1 MLRSLDPAR
10 VHRTVL
16 ANGLTVLIHEDHSAP
31 VAAVVT
37 YVKAGYFDEPD
48 DVVGIAH
55 VLEHMYFK
63 GTPTRG
69 VGEIARQTKASGGY
83 LNAATIYDHT
93 SYYAVLPIEGF
104 DEGLAIQADAYAN
117 SLVDADEL
125 RRELEVIIEEAK
137 RKADSAGAVTTE
149 TLFELL
155 HDRHRIRRW
164 RIGLEAPLRALRR
177 DQLVQFYRNFYRP
190 SNTVLVVAGDVAPD
204 AALERIRTLYGTLP
218 GGVAERTPGDQE
230 IGAPG
235 RRYRERAGDIAETQV
250 ALGWRTPGMRHP
262 DTPLLDLAAA
272 VLSSGRASRLYRA
285 VRDRGLAS
293 SVAAYNYTPTDL
305 GIFVLHVDG
314 PAERAIDATR
324 AVWSEWRALRET
336 GIDEGELLRAKR
348 LFESRWLRRLETME
362 GQANF
367 LAEWEALGDWR
378 EGDVYAARVLAATPG
393 EVTDAV
399 RRHLEPDQVSL
410 MVYRPQSAPPFA
422 DGVESAFAALDA
434 VPDSTLAP
442 IDVPAAP
449 DAPRVTTAL
458 VPERTHGS
466 ITVFRTP
473 RGVPILVRRKP
484 GAPIVHLGLYARG
497 GTTNE
502 TAERAGLATLL
513 ARTSLKGTA
522 RRTADLVALETE
534 LLGGSISPAVT
545 SDGLGWTLSVT
556 AARLAAGIDLLA
568 DVVLDPTV
576 PTAAFET
583 ERGVALSQLAQ
594 LRDDM
599 MRYPIRLATEAA
611 FGAHAYGRGTLGSE
625 STLRAVTAD
634 DARAWHARYVRRS
647 PCVLAVV
654 GDVDPQVVA
663 RQLTAAF
670 DRLEF
675 SAPGVAVPPPWPD
688 AVVQRA
694 ESRDKAQTGLAIA
707 FPGPSRADGARIAAH
722 LIAGVASGLGGRFF
736 DQLRDKQSLAYTV
749 HCSSSDRLAAG
760 MFLSYIATSPEKEDL
775 ARDGLLREFARLRDD
790 VVSDEELRRARTYA
804 LGTHAISQQ
813 SGGNVLSELVDAW
826 LYGSGIDELD
836 HFADRLHAV
845 TPRAMRELAR
855 LHFDPERR
863 VEGIVRGRP
872 ADALPGGR

>member
-1 MLRSLDPAR
+1 MRSLDPAH

-16 ANGLTVLIHEDHSAP
+16 PNGLTVLIHEDHSAP
-31 VAAVVT
+31 VVAVVT

-117 SLVDADEL
+117 SLIDAEEL

-137 RKADSAGAVTTE
+137 RKEDSAGAVTTE

-164 RIGLEAPLRALRR
+164 RIGREAALRALRR
-177 DQLVQFYRNFYRP
+177 DQLEHFYRNFYRP
-190 SNTVLVVAGDVAPD
+190 SNTVLVVAGDVTPD
-204 AALERIRTLYGTLP
+204 AALERVRALYGGLP
-218 GGVAERTPGDQE
+218 GGVAERTPGE
-230 IGAPG
+230 EELGEPG
-235 RRYRERAGDIAETQV
+235 RRYREHAGDIAETQM
-250 ALGWRTPGMRHP
+250 AFGWRTVGIRHP

-285 VRDRGLAS
+285 VRNRGLAS
-293 SVAAYNYTPTDL
+293 SLAAYNYTPTDL
-305 GIFVLHVDG
+305 GIFVIHVDG
-314 PAERAIDATR
+314 PAERATDAAR
-324 AVWSEWRALRET
+324 AVWSEWRVLRDAPIAD
-336 GIDEGELLRAKR
+336 GDLLRAKR

-378 EGDVYAARVLAATPG
+378 LGDEYAARVLAATPA
-393 EVTDAV
+393 EVTEAV
-399 RRHLEPDQVSL
+399 RRHLDPDQASL
-410 MVYRPQSAPPFA
+410 MVYRPASAPVFV
-422 DGVESAFAALDA
+422 DSVEAAFAALDA
-434 VPDSTLAP
+434 APVSTLAP
-442 IDVPAAP
+442 IDVPPVRDIPLA
-449 DAPRVTTAL
+449 TTAL

-497 GTTNE
+497 GATGE
-502 TAERAGLATLL
+502 TAEQAGLATLL
-513 ARTSLKGTA
+513 ARTSLKGTG
-522 RRTADLVALETE
+522 RRSADMVALETE
-534 LLGGSISPAVT
+534 LLGGSISPTVT
-545 SDGLGWTLSVT
+545 SDGIGWTLSVT

-568 DVVLDPTV
+568 DVVLDPTL
-576 PTAAFET
+576 PAAAFDT

-611 FGAHAYGRGTLGSE
+611 FGAHAYGRGILGSE
-625 STLRAVTAD
+625 ETLRALSAAD
-634 DARAWHARYVRRS
+634 ALTWHAQHVRRS
-647 PCVLAVV
+647 SCVLAVV
-654 GDVDPQVVA
+654 GDVDPEAVA
-663 RQLTAAF
+663 RQLSAAF
-670 DRLEF
+670 APLEYREPVV
-675 SAPGVAVPPPWPD
+675 AELPQWPG
-688 AVVQRA
+688 AVVQRTEA
-694 ESRDKAQTGLAIA
+694 RDKAQTGLAIA
-707 FPGPSRADGARIAAH
+707 FPGPSRREEARVAAH

-749 HCSSSDRLAAG
+749 HASASDRLAAG
-760 MFLSYIATSPEKEDL
+760 MFLSYIATSPEKEDV
-775 ARDGLLREFARLRDD
+775 ARAGLLREFARLRDD
-790 VVSDEELRRARTYA
+790 VVTDEELRRARTYA
-804 LGTHAISQQ
+804 LGTHAIAQQ

-826 LYGSGIDELD
+826 LYGTGIDELD

-845 TPRAMRELAR
+845 TPQGMRDLAR
-855 LHFDPERR
+855 RHFDPERR
-863 VEGIVRGRP
+863 VEGIVRGRQGDSTSG
-872 ADALPGGR
+872 AR